1 MAAPTTGGT
10 GAGTQR
16 TIALVVLVVT
26 GLLRLPV
33 VAAVADGDSTDQLV
47 IPLQLLLMAVVGAV
61 VGYLLPGLGGAGSTR
76 GRSAALGVA
85 IGVVLALVSVAV
97 FYLLLD

>member
-1 MAAPTTGGT
+1 MDGTSTTGT
-10 GAGTQR
+10 NAGTQR

-26 GLLRLPV
+26 GLLSLPV

-47 IPLQLLLMAVVGAV
+47 VPLQLLLMAVEGGV

-76 GRSAALGVA
+76 GRSAAVGVV
-85 IGVVLALVSVAV
+85 IGVVLALVSLAV